1 MALRRSSLSTLL
13 LVVFALAAAV
23 PSRDASS
30 QQLPPRPSP
39 AVAYQRLDS
48 LEQAALTGAT
58 FRSRQHAV
66 STITSIGLGQGD
78 CVRGTAPQTTEYPG
92 LVSSLASIFRRSE
105 DAELR
110 RSILGLMGFQAE
122 CSEAVAFLATVA
134 QEPPPAPPAGSFVT
148 DGFRNTLQSDA
159 VSLLLSFGDLGEQ
172 ALRRL
177 HSEETVR
184 DPFARELL
192 EKLAENAFKRPK

>member
-177 HSEETVR
+177 HSEETVC

>member
-1 MALRRSSLSTLL
+1 
-13 LVVFALAAAV
+13 
-23 PSRDASS
+23 
-30 QQLPPRPSP
+30 
-39 AVAYQRLDS
+39 
-48 LEQAALTGAT
+48 
-58 FRSRQHAV
+58 
-66 STITSIGLGQGD
+66 
-78 CVRGTAPQTTEYPG
+78 
-92 LVSSLASIFRRSE
+92 
-105 DAELR
+105 
-110 RSILGLMGFQAE
+110 MGFQAE